1 MARLRRADPT
11 KPGWT
16 RRRAGTGFTYLDA
29 DGHRLPAAERRRC
42 RALVIPPAWT
52 DVWICPW
59 PNGHLQAVGTDEAG
73 RRQYLYHPLWRAM
86 RDEAKHERVLEFG
99 RALPAARLAVAAD
112 LRSGP
117 GMPRERALATGFR
130 MLDLGAL
137 RMGGEQYAVER
148 GTVGV
153 ATIRRD
159 HVATRQGTVRLAF
172 PGKSGRN
179 HHIVLSD
186 QELTESVHVLLRR
199 RSGGPELLAYQHGG
213 RWVDIGSADLNGY
226 IREVTGMDASAKD
239 FRTWHGAVHALSALT
254 TAEADE
260 RPTRAV
266 ARAMRE
272 VSEHLGN
279 TPAVARSAYVH
290 PGLVEAFLQGR
301 ELPPGPVDAGDVEPF
316 EQALLELLDA
326 S

>member
-1 MARLRRADPT
+1 MARLRRVDPNR
-11 KPGWT
+11 PGWT
-16 RRRAGTGFTYLDA
+16 RKRHGSGFSYLDA
-29 DGHRLPAAERRRC
+29 DGNLLTGADRRRC
-42 RALVIPPAWT
+42 QELVIPPAWT

-59 PNGHLQAVGTDEAG
+59 PNGHLQAVGTDAAG

-86 RDEAKHERVLEFG
+86 RDEMKHERVLEFG
-99 RALPAARLAVAAD
+99 RALPEARPIVAEHLA
-112 LRSGP
+112 LP

-137 RMGGEQYAVER
+137 RMGGEQYAQDN

-159 HVATRQGTVRLAF
+159 HVATRRGTVRLAF

-179 HHIVLSD
+179 HHLVLED
-186 QELTESVHVLLRR
+186 PELTTAVRALLAR
-199 RSGGPELLAYQHGG
+199 RSGGPELLAYQQGG
-213 RWVDIGSADLNGY
+213 RWVDVGSTELNEY
-226 IREVTGMDASAKD
+226 IRDVTGMDASAKD
-239 FRTWHGAVHALSALT
+239 FRTWHGALHALSALSA
-254 TAEADE
+254 AEAGE
-260 RPTRAV
+260 RPARAV
-266 ARAMRE
+266 ARAMRV

-290 PGLVEAFLQGR
+290 PGVVEAFLRGKD
-301 ELPPGPVDAGDVEPF
+301 LPAVSAEEDEVEQV

-326 S
+326 G